1 MTRRSLPRAGL
12 VLLAWALAP
21 DAGHAMATEVP
32 PLDGTNWVL
41 DDLPGHALLPKVT
54 VTAQFAAGRIAGS
67 DGCNRYAGAYVA
79 HGHDLAI
86 PASLAGTQM
95 ACAPEVMEQA
105 RAYTTALAA
114 AKAWQIVDGK
124 LELRGDGGRV
134 LARFS
139 TQSRDL
145 SGTSWRVT
153 GINNGRQAVVSVL
166 KDTQVTLQF
175 DREGRVAGSA
185 GCNRYTAG
193 YTVEGTSLRIGQAA
207 VTRMACARPDGA
219 MAQEQQFLAALATM
233 ATARIEGDRLELR
246 TSDGALA
253 LGATRAD

>member
-41 DDLPGHALLPKVT
+41 VDLP
-54 VTAQFAAGRIAGS
+54 
-67 DGCNRYAGAYVA
+67 
-79 HGHDLAI
+79 
-86 PASLAGTQM
+86 
-95 ACAPEVMEQA
+95 
-105 RAYTTALAA
+105 
-114 AKAWQIVDGK
+114 
-124 LELRGDGGRV
+124 
-134 LARFS
+134 
-139 TQSRDL
+139 
-145 SGTSWRVT
+145 GTSWRVT

-166 KDTQVTLQF
+166 EDTQVTLQF

-193 YTVEGTSLRIGQAA
+193 YTAEGTSLRIGQAA

-219 MAQEQQFLAALATM
+219 MAQEQQFLAALATVT
-233 ATARIEGDRLELR
+233 TARIEGDRLELR

-253 LGATRAD
+253 VGATRAD